1 MFKQC
6 ITHLSL
12 LLGLRHLAAL
22 VIFTAAK
29 DEVKRSSI
37 KSVKSVQVEGWRWT
51 AWLNKLRTFTQE
63 TAVHVQCGTRSQQ
76 CVTYVK

>member
-37 KSVKSVQVEGWRWT
+37 KSVKSVQVEGW
-51 AWLNKLRTFTQE
+51 
-63 TAVHVQCGTRSQQ
+63 
-76 CVTYVK
+76 